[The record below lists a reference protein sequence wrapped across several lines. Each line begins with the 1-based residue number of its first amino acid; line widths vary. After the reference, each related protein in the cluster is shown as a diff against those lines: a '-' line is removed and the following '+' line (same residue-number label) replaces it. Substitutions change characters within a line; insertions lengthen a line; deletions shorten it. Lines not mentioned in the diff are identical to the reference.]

1 MRRWNPRDVSA
12 EPSVESGNA
21 SQTANLNCGAIARHC
36 CQKGADHSHRLLAEP
51 RRRLIVAR
59 LGEEG
64 GVGMRTVL
72 FDRPESLGERPQ
84 RVVNLLVSVDCALSR
99 SAASIRG
106 IGLDSSK
113 DQHGRWPPRWRENG
127 VWWARVSSDFLG
139 AGSPE

>member
-1 MRRWNPRDVSA
+1 MAGAGRAYAAVEPPATYRRSP
-12 EPSVESGNA
+12 PVESGNA
-21 SQTANLNCGAIARHC
+21 SQTENLNCGGISRHC

-72 FDRPESLGERPQ
+72 FDRRESFGEQPQ

-99 SAASIRG
+99 SAASIPG
-106 IGLDSSK
+106 TGLDYM
-113 DQHGRWPPRWRENG
+113 
-127 VWWARVSSDFLG
+127 
-139 AGSPE
+139 